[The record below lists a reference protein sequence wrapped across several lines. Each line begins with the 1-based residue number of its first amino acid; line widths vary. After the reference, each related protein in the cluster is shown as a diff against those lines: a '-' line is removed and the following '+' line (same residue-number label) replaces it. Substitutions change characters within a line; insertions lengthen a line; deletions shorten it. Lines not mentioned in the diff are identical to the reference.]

1 MIAYVSGTLAEK
13 KPTNVVVDV
22 QGVGYSLQIPTSTF
36 ERLPAEG
43 EAVKLFTHQHV
54 REDALLL
61 FGFSSRSERSVFE
74 TVISVSGI
82 GPKLALAALST
93 MPASELCNRVIESDV
108 GYLTRIPGVGKKVA
122 ERMVVELRDRMASI
136 EGILVKSGASEG
148 GVDSKG
154 QARADA
160 LAALEALGISRAAAE
175 RSIRKVL
182 RNQPEVGSAEE
193 LISAGTT
200 GALGTAIRIPVRAN

>member
-1 MIAYVSGTLAEK
+1 MIAYVSGALAEK
-13 KPTNVVVDV
+13 KPTQVVIDV

-61 FGFSSRSERSVFE
+61 FGFFSRSERTVFE
-74 TVISVSGI
+74 TIITVSGI

-93 MPASELCNRVIESDV
+93 MPAAELCKRVVESDV

-136 EGILVKSGASEG
+136 EGLHVQGGADEG
-148 GVDSKG
+148 IDSRG

-182 RNQPEVGSAEE
+182 RNQPELGSAQE
-193 LISAGTT
+193 LIRL
-200 GALGTAIRIPVRAN
+200 ALRER

>member
-13 KPTNVVVDV
+13 KPTQVVIDV
-22 QGVGYSLQIPTSTF
+22 QGIGYALQIPTSTF

-43 EAVKLFTHQHV
+43 EAVTLFAHHHV
-54 REDALLL
+54 REDAALL
-61 FGFSSRSERSVFE
+61 FGFFSRSERSVFE
-74 TVISVSGI
+74 TIITVSGI

-93 MPASELCNRVIESDV
+93 MPASELCRRVVESDV

-136 EGILVKSGASEG
+136 EGLHVQGGAEEG
-148 GVDSKG
+148 PDSRS

-182 RNQPEVGSAEE
+182 RNQPDIGSAQE
-193 LISAGTT
+193 LIRL
-200 GALGTAIRIPVRAN
+200 ALRER